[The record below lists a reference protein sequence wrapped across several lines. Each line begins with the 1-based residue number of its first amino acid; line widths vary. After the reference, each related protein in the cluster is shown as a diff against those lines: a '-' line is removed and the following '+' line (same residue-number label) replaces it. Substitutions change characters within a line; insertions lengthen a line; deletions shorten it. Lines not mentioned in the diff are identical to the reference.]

1 MPLVAA
7 PGANL
12 SNHIGLGNF
21 RETGEDKNSIQRK
34 RHKVQS
40 PTIDVGSRLLNPSG
54 DDQIPITL
62 RVAFIP

>member
-21 RETGEDKNSIQRK
+21 RETGEDK
-34 RHKVQS
+34 
-40 PTIDVGSRLLNPSG
+40 DWEFGRLVIVYAHN
-54 DDQIPITL
+54 
-62 RVAFIP
+62 